1 MPPRRVP
8 TVRGRPRT
16 ALRFASAC
24 RSRPHPSA
32 RVAARRRAWTM
43 RWHRQ
48 KAVLCIVAASSIG
61 ALAQQDEA
69 WRRNVADTISATCAI
84 RGLDLK
90 APLRVLP
97 MDAFQGGYTP
107 GIGSVTW
114 EADHARMWREGWCA
128 LGVYCA
134 RDIASGGGGT
144 SKRGFARP
152 AGLYD
157 PERNVLFVRDFTDA
171 TAAATIAH
179 EAVHA
184 LQHQHFPALRAIHL
198 WRNRDLAAAANSAI
212 EGDAHVVGWSFD
224 PARRTMLCSMDP
236 ERATSSHA
244 KWWEWQPDGLSALE
258 AFPHVFGTEPAL
270 REVLAHGQNGMD
282 RVLRE
287 PPLSTLAVLRPS
299 LADTAIDFVRL
310 PEQLPLDRCTP
321 GLRNTAGVVGIW
333 GLLRQHGDAEATAE
347 SLPALLE
354 AWRGDRFVHL
364 SCPGDRDDELAWVTR
379 WQSPGAAAA
388 FAARYGAIADGLPS
402 YGGLLGSV
410 PTPTVAGRTVTVV
423 TAGLRDAVTR
433 IAGAEIKAFARFTEW
448 VDADCFPDRTCED
461 ATADDQPGND
471 FLCTPLADRPDQLDA
486 WLARIRRARSAPTEP
501 ETALPALLT
510 DVAELAAF
518 CARNGAR
525 NADFLTACRAVYTGA
540 RYVAQ
545 LNQDPN
551 YRLLPFCLTEPGMR
565 DWVRA
570 TYYADDARPY
580 SAAASFTRI
589 YGIARA
595 SIAFATAGFAGL
607 HDLTAA
613 PPLTTLALLQPGRD
627 DVALIGLPRGD
638 VKARGCEVSASHTQ
652 GALAIWRL
660 VLDHERRE
668 ADGALPDFLG
678 DWKGDRLFQVR
689 CPDARD
695 WIWISLWRTTA
706 AAAKFAARYRGLSA
720 AALAESELPD
730 VTPTVEKRSVW
741 IVPPSLE
748 HLEPVLTRGIEV
760 REFDNFADWVA
771 SGCFPQKACR

>member
-1 MPPRRVP
+1 MSWRAK
-8 TVRGRPRT
+8 RPV
-16 ALRFASAC
+16 LC
-24 RSRPHPSA
+24 V
-32 RVAARRRAWTM
+32 VAA
-43 RWHRQ
+43 
-48 KAVLCIVAASSIG
+48 CSVAAT
-61 ALAQQDEA
+61 AQQDDA

-90 APLRVLP
+90 APLKVLP
-97 MDAFQGGYTP
+97 MDEFQGGYTP

-114 EADHARMWREGWCA
+114 EADHARIWREGWCA

-134 RDIASGGGGT
+134 RVPAADSAE
-144 SKRGFARP
+144 RAEPGFARP

-157 PERNVLFVRDFTDA
+157 PDKNVLFVRDVTDA
-171 TAAATIAH
+171 SAAATIAH

-198 WRNRDLAAAANSAI
+198 WRNRDLAAAANSAV

-244 KWWEWQPDGLSALE
+244 RWWQWEPDALSALE

-270 REVLAHGQNGMD
+270 REVLARGHTAMD

-299 LADTAIDFVRL
+299 LAGTAIDFIRL
-310 PEQLPLDRCTP
+310 PEQLPLDHCTP

-333 GLLRQHGDAEATAE
+333 GLLRQHGDAEAKGE

-364 SCPGDRDDELAWVTR
+364 SCPGDRDDELAWLTR
-379 WQSPGAAAA
+379 WQTPEAAVQ
-388 FAARYGAIADGLPS
+388 FAARYRAIADALPS
-402 YGGLLGSV
+402 YGGVLGSV
-410 PTPTVAGRTVTVV
+410 PVPVVTGRTVTIT
-423 TAGLRDAVTR
+423 TAGLHGA
-433 IAGAEIKAFARFTEW
+433 AGQVPAEVQAFSRFSEW
-448 VDADCFPDRTCED
+448 VGADCFPDHTCED
-461 ATADDQPGND
+461 TAADEDQAGND
-471 FLCTPLADRPDQLDA
+471 YFCTPPRDPPDQLDA
-486 WLARIRRARSAPTEP
+486 WLALVRRARSAPTEP
-501 ETALPALLT
+501 ETALPDLLA

-518 CARNGAR
+518 CARNSAE
-525 NADFLTACRAVYTGA
+525 NADFLTTCRAIYTGA

-545 LNQDPN
+545 LRRDHN
-551 YRLLPFCLTEPGMR
+551 YRLLPFCLTEPEVR

-570 TYYADDARPY
+570 TYYADEARAR
-580 SAAASFTRI
+580 SAEASFTGI

-595 SIAFATAGFAGL
+595 TAAFAATGFNGL

-613 PPLTTLALLQPGRD
+613 PPLATLALLQPGRD
-627 DVALIGLPRGD
+627 DVALIGLPRD
-638 VKARGCEVSASHTQ
+638 AVHDHGCQISASHAQ

-660 VLDHERRE
+660 ILNDAGET
-668 ADGALPDFLG
+668 ADDALPAFLG

-689 CPDARD
+689 CKDGGAD
-695 WIWISLWRTTA
+695 WIWISLWRTNDA
-706 AAAKFAARYRGLSA
+706 ATRFADRYRALSPA
-720 AALAESELPD
+720 VLAETELPD
-730 VTPTVEKRSVW
+730 APPVVEQRTVW
-741 IVPPSLE
+741 IIPAALMQLRPLLE
-748 HLEPVLTRGIEV
+748 QGIEV
-760 REFDNFADWVA
+760 REFGGFADWVA